1 MLTRRQFI
9 FGVAGGL
16 VTAGPAVYS
25 LGVEPRWLEVTH
37 TTIPLG
43 RARPLAT
50 PIRVVQLSDF
60 HLSPIVSLDYIA
72 ESVALALA
80 QKPDL
85 IALTGD
91 YYTRGPRELA
101 AYTKVLAPLAAA
113 APTFACLGNHD
124 GGAYTK
130 FWGGGG
136 QHAIDQTIGFLKAAG
151 IPCLVNEARTVM
163 LHGQPIQIIGTG
175 DYWTGMCAPTVAFHA
190 TPPRGDA
197 LRIVLNHNPDAKMG
211 FRPFDWDVMLCGH
224 THGGQVRLPF
234 IGTPIVPVEDRRY
247 IAGLYRWEDRWLYIT
262 RGVGNLHGIRF
273 RCRPE
278 VSVLTLT

>member
-9 FGVAGGL
+9 LGVTGGL
-16 VTAGPAVYS
+16 VTAGPLAYS
-25 LGVEPRWLEVTH
+25 VGVEPRWLEVTH
-37 TTIPLG
+37 TAIPLS
-43 RARPLAT
+43 RPAPLRE
-50 PIRVVQLSDF
+50 PVRIVQLSDF
-60 HLSPIVSLDYIA
+60 HLSRVVSLDFIA

-91 YYTRGPRELA
+91 YCTRGPRQLEEYA
-101 AYTKVLAPLAAA
+101 KVLAPLAAA

-130 FWGGGG
+130 FWKGRGT
-136 QHAIDQTIGFLKAAG
+136 IDQTIGFLKAAN
-151 IPCLVNEARTVM
+151 IPCLVNEGRAIIVR
-163 LHGQPIQIIGTG
+163 GQPFQIVGTG
-175 DYWTGMCAPTVAFHA
+175 DYWTGMCAPTVAFRE

-197 LRIVLNHNPDAKMG
+197 VRIVLNHNPDAKDG
-211 FRPFDWDVMLCGH
+211 FRKSDWDVMLCGH
-224 THGGQVRLPF
+224 THGGQVCLPF
-234 IGTPIVPVEDRRY
+234 IGPPIVPVDDRRY
-247 IAGLYRWEDRWLYIT
+247 IAGLYRWENRWLHIT

-273 RCRPE
+273 NCRPE